1 MIVKTG
7 NIKVPLNKN
16 LLLKKIVSKVNDH
29 TELKTLWKIN
39 NINAIDRLGYSD
51 HGFTH
56 FQVVANT
63 ALRIMR
69 LFTKAHIQMS
79 LVKHYEFPY
88 NYAEVVVFLAS
99 VMHDIGMSINRE
111 GHEELT
117 LFLARDIMK
126 DILSDFSI
134 EERTILSS
142 EILHAILNHRSD
154 GRPLTIEAGIIRVAD
169 ALDMTR
175 GRSRIPF
182 EKGSVNIHSI
192 SAYAIDKIIISKGT
206 SSPVQIEIQ
215 MNNSAGLFQIDE
227 LLKKKLRASGI
238 HQFFEIKAYR
248 IRETEDSIIKE
259 FRIEV

>member
-1 MIVKTG
+1 MMVKAG
-7 NIKVPLNKN
+7 NIKLPLNGN
-16 LLLKKIVSKVNDH
+16 RVLAAIIAKVNNH
-29 TELKTLWKIN
+29 SELKTLWRVN

-51 HGFTH
+51 HGYSH
-56 FQVVANT
+56 FQVVATT
-63 ALRIMR
+63 ALRITR
-69 LFTKAHIQMS
+69 LFRAANIQMS
-79 LVKHYEFPY
+79 LVKDYDLSYE
-88 NYAEVVVFLAS
+88 YAELVVFLAS
-99 VMHDIGMSINRE
+99 VMHDIGMSINRD

-117 LFLARDIMK
+117 LFIARDIMK
-126 DILSDFSI
+126 DILSEFSI

-142 EILHAILNHRSD
+142 EVLHAILNHRSD
-154 GRPLTIEAGIIRVAD
+154 GKPLTIEAGIVRVAD

-192 SAYAIDKIIISKGT
+192 SAYAIDKIVINTGK

-238 HQFFEIKAYR
+238 HHYFEIKAYR
-248 IRETEDSIIKE
+248 IHETEESIVKE
-259 FRIEV
+259 FKIKV